1 MARTEEK
8 RAELESEGRGEKC
21 RMERCMT
28 LLGFEFVSS
37 ESHTRGILILEG

>member
-1 MARTEEK
+1 MEDK
-8 RAELESEGRGEKC
+8 RAELDGEGRGEKC